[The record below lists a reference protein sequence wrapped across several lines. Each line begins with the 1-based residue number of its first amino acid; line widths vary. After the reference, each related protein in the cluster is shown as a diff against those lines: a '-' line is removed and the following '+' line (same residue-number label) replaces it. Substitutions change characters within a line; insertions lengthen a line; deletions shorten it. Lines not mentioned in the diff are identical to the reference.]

1 MYNYSSTYVY
11 TTQGDNYQTVS
22 DIPHR
27 KKKAVLFN
35 AIQALANVHSY
46 YWVWRYGSGL
56 EIKMDH
62 KSSEGYWEKMVRALT
77 DCCT

>member
-1 MYNYSSTYVY
+1 M
-11 TTQGDNYQTVS
+11 QGDNYQTVS
-22 DIPHR
+22 DIPLG
-27 KKKAVLFN
+27 KKKAVLFS
-35 AIQALANVHSY
+35 AIQALANVHRY

-77 DCCT
+77 DCC